1 MAGTTLLEILVAM
14 LIIGL
19 VSTGLITAF
28 IFGRRMTL
36 RSGTELSGANL
47 VQETAEIL
55 RTAGQLAL
63 PPAGELSLAP
73 GVYVDQRMRNEHPTR
88 PNTPAFN
95 FPASATSLAALNLPD
110 DFARFQSDPG
120 TGTSVALA
128 NHGDGR
134 VVVVE
139 NAPVDTDVPLN
150 GIQADELD
158 LVDLDRDGRAGL
170 DFNNDGTTE
179 LRRVRVRVKWTSPTT

>member
-1 MAGTTLLEILVAM
+1 MRRNRTASGATLLEILVAM

-47 VQETAEIL
+47 VQETTEIL
-55 RTAGQLAL
+55 RTAGQAAL
-63 PPAGELSLAP
+63 PPAGELTLAP
-73 GVYVDQRMRNEHPTR
+73 GVYVDENMDDDGSNI
-88 PNTPAFN
+88 PAG
-95 FPASATSLAALNLPD
+95 AVLLSGLNLPA
-110 DFARFQSDPG
+110 DFQRFLTDPG
-120 TGTSVALA
+120 TGTSVAAA

-134 VVVVE
+134 LVIVE
-139 NAPVDTDVPLN
+139 DAGDDFDGDGQG
-150 GIQADELD
+150 GISF
-158 LVDLDRDGRAGL
+158 DGGA
-170 DFNNDGTTE
+170 TTA